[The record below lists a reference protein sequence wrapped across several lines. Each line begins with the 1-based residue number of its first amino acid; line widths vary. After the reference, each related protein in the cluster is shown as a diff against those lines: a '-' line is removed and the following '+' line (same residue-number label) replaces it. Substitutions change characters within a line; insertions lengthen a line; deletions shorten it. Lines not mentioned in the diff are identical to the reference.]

1 MAEEVTEAPKKK
13 GKLPV
18 IIIML
23 VVLLG
28 GGFFG
33 MKMKGGGDKKKP
45 EIKLGEMHEIEE
57 FLVNLSN
64 PTDYLHLKLSLQTA
78 EGFKKEEIEHNMAAL
93 RDAVLGVLASKRITE
108 VNTEDGKIILK
119 RELAARLNQVL
130 EMLDKSKSSKKEEE
144 SEKEEKQEKPKKLV
158 HPEWDSD
165 TGPVLKIYF
174 TDFTTQQG

>member
-1 MAEEVTEAPKKK
+1 MSEEVTEAPKKK

-33 MKMKGGGDKKKP
+33 LKMKGGGEKKKP

-78 EGFKKEEIEHNMAAL
+78 EGFKKEEIEKNMAAL
-93 RDAVLGVLASKRITE
+93 RDAVLAVLASKRITE
-108 VNTEDGKIILK
+108 VNTEDGKVLLK
-119 RELAARLNQVL
+119 RELAERLNQVL
-130 EMLDKSKSSKKEEE
+130 KMLDKSKTSKKPEAPAKV
-144 SEKEEKQEKPKKLV
+144 EKGKKLV